1 MHTQTTST
9 PILSSNSR
17 DLSYNA
23 RRLSYQRTCPAEVFP
38 ILQIPT
44 ILQVLLQTVHPILSL
59 ISRDLSYNARHLSY
73 ERTCPAEVFP
83 ILQIPTILQILLQTV
98 HPILSLISRDLS
110 YNARHLSYE
119 RTCPAGV
126 SPILQILIQTNHPI
140 LSSNA
145 RDLSQNTHTS
155 TRLFATPL
163 PSRKSPRIPQI
174 LLQTTKQIRPP
185 STAPPPTIPPF
196 PHVQYRVQAVQLS
209 TIHYP
214 LSPAVPPCHPPLT
227 LLSCPHPIHHGSSRP
242 IRGTTWRT

>member
-23 RRLSYQRTCPAEVFP
+23 RHLSYERTCPAGVSP
-38 ILQIPT
+38 ILQISR
-44 ILQVLLQTVHPILSL
+44 ILQILIQTVHSFLSS

-83 ILQIPTILQILLQTV
+83 ILQIPT
-98 HPILSLISRDLS
+98 
-110 YNARHLSYE
+110 
-119 RTCPAGV
+119 
-126 SPILQILIQTNHPI
+126 ILQILIQTNHPI

-174 LLQTTKQIRPP
+174 LLQTTKQNRSP
-185 STAPPPTIPPF
+185 ST
-196 PHVQYRVQAVQLS
+196 PHRQPSCPSLISNTAYKRSYYPLS
-209 TIHYP
+209 PIHYP
-214 LSPAVPPCHPPLT
+214 LPFPPLSSPHNPAIFISPQPCYLAIPT
-227 LLSCPHPIHHGSSRP
+227 LSTAARS
-242 IRGTTWRT
+242 GTSGGRKWRN